1 MTELERRYRWLLR
14 AYPRAYRQYRADEML
29 ETLLATA
36 DDTRRPSLR
45 EAVALVVGGLRA
57 RTGVDRLGSRS
68 ALGHSA
74 LRLSALSLLV
84 YGMTLWAA
92 GPISFSAIVLAD
104 HAYRPDAWW
113 FMAVPALLAI
123 ALFAAA
129 RGSYRL
135 AFAAAISTVV
145 AQYWSENWWDQSSSL
160 WSAHSL
166 QGAIVPKFWPAVLAS
181 LALLPLLRAPRA
193 PVTRP
198 WAWPV
203 LAALA
208 IAALTP
214 NPING
219 WSDAPVMSLYA
230 FAALAVITAPIDA
243 RMPIVASALLLAPAS
258 ALASYELYF
267 HGAGW
272 ELGTSVT
279 TILILA
285 AVMVITLA
293 AGAIAG
299 RRHVSM

>member
-45 EAVALVVGGLRA
+45 EAAALVVGGLRA

-84 YGMTLWAA
+84 YGMTVWAT
-92 GPISFSAIVLAD
+92 GPIALVGIVWAD
-104 HAYRPDAWW
+104 HSYRPDAWW
-113 FMAVPALLAI
+113 FLAVPALLTSTLLAT
-123 ALFAAA
+123 AWG
-129 RGSYRL
+129 RYRL
-135 AFAAAISTVV
+135 ALTAALSTTVMQV
-145 AQYWSENWWDQSSSL
+145 WSDNRWDQSAL
-160 WSAHSL
+160 FWSAHRL
-166 QGAIVPKFWPAVLAS
+166 QGSIVPQFWPAVLVS
-181 LALLPLLRAPRA
+181 LALLFLLRAPRTR
-193 PVTRP
+193 VNRP

-219 WSDAPVMSLYA
+219 WSDAPWMSVYA
-230 FAALAVITAPIDA
+230 FAALAVIAAPIDA
-243 RMPIVASALLLAPAS
+243 RLPIAASALLLAPAS

-267 HGAGW
+267 HQAGW
-272 ELGTSVT
+272 ELGTSAA
-279 TILILA
+279 TIPILA
-285 AVMVITLA
+285 AVMVITFA
-293 AGAIAG
+293 AGTIAG
-299 RRHVSM
+299 RRQASM

>member
-36 DDTRRPSLR
+36 DNTRRPSLR
-45 EAVALVVGGLRA
+45 EAAALVVGGLRA

-84 YGMTLWAA
+84 YGLTLWAG
-92 GPISFSAIVLAD
+92 GPISFLVTVPSEGPYNLGT
-104 HAYRPDAWW
+104 WW
-113 FMAVPALLAI
+113 FIIIPALLVI

-129 RGSYRL
+129 WGSYRL
-135 AFAAAISTVV
+135 AFGAAISTVV
-145 AQYWSENWWDQSSSL
+145 AQHLSANWWTESL
-160 WSAHSL
+160 WSIDGL
-166 QGAIVPKFWPAVLAS
+166 QGAISPRFWPALLAS
-181 LALLPLLRAPRA
+181 LALLPLLRAART
-193 PVTRP
+193 PVGKP

-208 IAALTP
+208 VVALTP
-214 NPING
+214 SPING
-219 WSDAPVMSLYA
+219 WSDAPLMSLYA

-243 RMPIVASALLLAPAS
+243 RMPIVASALLLVPALQN
-258 ALASYELYF
+258 ATYELYF
-267 HGAGW
+267 RQAGW
-272 ELGTSVT
+272 ELGTTGT
-279 TILILA
+279 TILVLA

-293 AGAIAG
+293 AGTVTG
-299 RRHVSM
+299 RRQARM